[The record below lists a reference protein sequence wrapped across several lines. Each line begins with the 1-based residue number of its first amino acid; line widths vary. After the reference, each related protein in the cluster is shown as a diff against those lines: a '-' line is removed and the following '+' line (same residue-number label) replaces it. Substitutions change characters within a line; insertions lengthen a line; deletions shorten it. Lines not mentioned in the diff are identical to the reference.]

1 MGDYNIRLAESA
13 FIYRVLNYALRKFNK
28 TLWNDE
34 LEAVWQEGP
43 QITLLSQHLTLK
55 KRRKRKMSSK

>member
-34 LEAVWQEGP
+34 LETMWQEGP